1 MHIFITQNISSCMYY
16 IQQKRYG
23 EERAEFDINM
33 SSIGCAISIIGYI
46 GATLIPP
53 TIEVSFV
60 CFYLATVL
68 DNVYQIIVLK
78 ETYKM

>member
-1 MHIFITQNISSCMYY
+1 MYY

-33 SSIGCAISIIGYI
+33 SSIRCAISIIGYI